1 MRIPRLNRK
10 GKILRNLMVVILV
23 LFLTAWMLNFP
34 CWTQAGLL
42 HRAERQYLITAG
54 TSQPLCRR
62 DGALYAWTG
71 DRILIAYYQWTPLGF
86 CLTSTDQGQTG
97 EQFIL
102 SCDRNG
108 RQEGMY
114 RYPVYTL
121 AGLLENIQS
130 AELQVDVY
138 LPDGAFVGTY
148 VVSGQ
153 KEGTNCFT
161 FSLMRKTV
169 PEEES
174 LLAQQENQ
182 LFRGGFPVCSAV
194 LRLYG
199 ADGQLVESRTY
210 ATVL

>member
-10 GKILRNLMVVILV
+10 GKILRNLTVVTLA
-23 LFLTAWMLNFP
+23 LFLTAWMLDFP

-42 HRAERQYLITAG
+42 RRQSASISSPWHFTAAVPEG
-54 TSQPLCRR
+54 Y
-62 DGALYAWTG
+62 ALYAWTG
-71 DRILIAYYQWTPLGF
+71 DRILITYYQWTPLGF

-102 SCDRNG
+102 SCDSIG

-130 AELQVDVY
+130 AELQVDAR
-138 LPDGAFVGTY
+138 LPDGTAVETY
-148 VVSGQ
+148 VISGQ
-153 KEGTNCFT
+153 REGANCFT

-182 LFRGGFPVCSAV
+182 LFRGGFPGCSAV
-194 LRLYG
+194 LCLYG
-199 ADGQLVESRTY
+199 SDGQLVEERMY
-210 ATVL
+210 ARVP

>member
-10 GKILRNLMVVILV
+10 GKILRNLTVVTLA
-23 LFLTAWMLNFP
+23 LFLTAWMLDFP
-34 CWTQAGLL
+34 CWTQTGLL
-42 HRAERQYLITAG
+42 RRAERQYLITLG

-62 DGALYAWTG
+62 DSALYAWTG

-102 SCDRNG
+102 SCDSNG

-130 AELQVDVY
+130 AELQVDAR
-138 LPDGAFVGTY
+138 LPDGTAVETY
-148 VVSGQ
+148 VISGQ
-153 KEGTNCFT
+153 REGANCFT

-182 LFRGGFPVCSAV
+182 LFRGGFPACSAV

-199 ADGQLVESRTY
+199 SDGQLVEERMY
-210 ATVL
+210 ARVP

>member
-10 GKILRNLMVVILV
+10 GKILRNLAVVILA
-23 LFLTAWMLNFP
+23 LFLTAWMLDFP

-54 TSQPLCRR
+54 TSQPLYRR

-71 DRILIAYYQWTPLGF
+71 DRILIVTYQWTPLGF
-86 CLTSTDQGQTG
+86 GLIHTAQEEAG
-97 EQFIL
+97 EQYLL
-102 SCDRNG
+102 SCDEAG
-108 RQEGMY
+108 RREGMY

-121 AGLLENIQS
+121 IGLLENIQS
-130 AELQVDVY
+130 AELQVDVR
-138 LPDGAFVGTY
+138 LLDGTAVGTY
-148 VVSGQ
+148 VISGRR
-153 KEGTNCFT
+153 EGTNCFT

-182 LFRGGFPVCSAV
+182 LFRGGFPGCSAV

-199 ADGQLVESRTY
+199 SDGQLVEERMY
-210 ATVL
+210 EYVL